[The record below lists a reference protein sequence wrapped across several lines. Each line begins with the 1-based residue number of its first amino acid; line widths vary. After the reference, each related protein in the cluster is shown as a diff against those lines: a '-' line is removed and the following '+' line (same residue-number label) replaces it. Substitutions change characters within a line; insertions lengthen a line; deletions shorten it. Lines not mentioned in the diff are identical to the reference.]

1 MTDGWIN
8 DTIYEDCAII
18 RSKGV
23 LLMGGHFWGQLVTED
38 VCIGAI
44 SLRQLTNLKVTCKTC
59 RPALS
64 CSIEVKRT
72 IGLAHH

>member
-1 MTDGWIN
+1 MIDGWIN
-8 DTIYEDCAII
+8 DTIYEDCAIV

-23 LLMGGHFWGQLVTED
+23 LLMGGHFWGQLVAED

-44 SLRQLTNLKVTCKTC
+44 SLRQLTNLTVTCQTS
-59 RPALS
+59 RPVLS
-64 CSIEVKRT
+64 CSVEVKST